1 MPEEYLALV
10 TAMKSLTQESA
21 MTSEPAKGLPV
32 AEERWNT
39 RPDVDSYGE
48 IQLEFEA
55 DSLDG
60 DNRKKNRAYEGSMD
74 LYSYKKSGDG
84 WVQLIEEVLTEHC
97 DSCWRLDYHT
107 HERETGLYRWEW
119 VFQIE
124 G

>member
-21 MTSEPAKGLPV
+21 VTSEPAKGLPV

-84 WVQLIEEVLTEHC
+84 WVPLIEEVLTEHC

>member
-21 MTSEPAKGLPV
+21 VTSEPAKGLPV

-48 IQLEFEA
+48 IQFEFEA

-97 DSCWRLDYHT
+97 DSCWRLEYHT

>member
-10 TAMKSLTQESA
+10 TAMKSLTQESTV
-21 MTSEPAKGLPV
+21 TSEPAKGLPV

-48 IQLEFEA
+48 IQFEFEA

-84 WVQLIEEVLTEHC
+84 WVPLIEEVLTEHC
-97 DSCWRLDYHT
+97 DSCWRLNFHT
-107 HERETGLYRWEW
+107 HETNTSLFHWEW